1 MSREVVLDAAME
13 LLDTEGIDGLTVRG
27 LAAKLGVAVTAVY
40 WHVGD
45 KQTLLDA
52 LVGRIISDLGEVQ
65 VRGRSAEA
73 RVASIGLS
81 LRHHLLD
88 RPDLVAVVHRQGRTA
103 ALFQP
108 ARRVLVRELTRAGLR
123 GEDAAL
129 AVQAVL
135 SHVVGSVLIDRQ
147 VERQPLQRQTAE
159 ELWTVDDVPDAPDL
173 LAHLARPVDTSVL
186 FDYSLGAL
194 VRSILST
201 AG

>member
-1 MSREVVLDAAME
+1 
-13 LLDTEGIDGLTVRG
+13 
-27 LAAKLGVAVTAVY
+27 
-40 WHVGD
+40 
-45 KQTLLDA
+45 LDA

-129 AVQAVL
+129 AVQAILNLVI
-135 SHVVGSVLIDRQ
+135 GSVLVDRQ
-147 VERQPLQRQTAE
+147 LERQPAPRQPPG
-159 ELWTVDDVPDAPDL
+159 ELWQAEDVPAAP
-173 LAHLARPVDTSVL
+173 AVSAPPTPP
-186 FDYSLGAL
+186 
-194 VRSILST
+194 
-201 AG
+201 